1 MKTNYY
7 IIIYYQPMNTFACMT
22 SYFQA
27 LQVITIT
34 FNTTLAI
41 NMKSKVLAIA
51 NITNKNGMG

>member
-1 MKTNYY
+1 
-7 IIIYYQPMNTFACMT
+7 MNTFACMT
-22 SYFQA
+22 SYFQSF
-27 LQVITIT
+27 QVITKT